1 MGRRVASVYRG
12 MDIGHTALGVAPE
25 FLPDRSQSTVAQPL
39 QNRTIVGLLTQH
51 SLAISDM
58 LIAAKRRGLSI
69 SSCPPL
75 FSEGDRASSVA
86 MTRSSILWRSSG
98 RRAVMGGPGGCR
110 GWTEP
115 HADIDVWGAVGGG
128 GVAVDGLSATPTSMC
143 GALWWLAGKAVST
156 WVFRMSC
163 LLFLVGN
170 GQHPTILFPLSKK
183 KPKKSKDFSQKP
195 NNKTHS

>member
-39 QNRTIVGLLTQH
+39 QNRTIVGLLTPH

-69 SSCPPL
+69 SSCPTL

-98 RRAVMGGPGGCR
+98 RRAVMGGP
-110 GWTEP
+110 
-115 HADIDVWGAVGGG
+115 ADAVGGLNPPPTTVG
-128 GVAVDGLSATPTSMC
+128 GAP
-143 GALWWLAGKAVST
+143 
-156 WVFRMSC
+156 
-163 LLFLVGN
+163 VGP
-170 GQHPTILFPLSKK
+170 GGEA
-183 KPKKSKDFSQKP
+183 
-195 NNKTHS
+195 